1 MFEEHANASTGGP
14 RRNGSWCNDSPW
26 NYVRLVF
33 AVLPAVVLCSCMPQA
48 EEAAE
53 DVAAEPPAAM
63 IEEVGAGAVGG
74 VGGGNDDAIWQG
86 LERHSFELDQTLLL
100 VKGSKGIIACPYLNI
115 ETFRATG
122 EACAIISAP
131 QFVDMPGGE
140 VAAVTAA
147 AEALG
152 ITVGMSGREAL
163 ERIR

>member
-1 MFEEHANASTGGP
+1 
-14 RRNGSWCNDSPW
+14 
-26 NYVRLVF
+26 
-33 AVLPAVVLCSCMPQA
+33 
-48 EEAAE
+48 
-53 DVAAEPPAAM
+53 M

-74 VGGGNDDAIWQG
+74 GRTGAGGDTDDPIWQG
-86 LERHSFELDQTLLL
+86 LERHSIELDQTLLL

-140 VAAVTAA
+140 VMAVTSA

-152 ITVGMSGREAL
+152 ITMGMSGREAL